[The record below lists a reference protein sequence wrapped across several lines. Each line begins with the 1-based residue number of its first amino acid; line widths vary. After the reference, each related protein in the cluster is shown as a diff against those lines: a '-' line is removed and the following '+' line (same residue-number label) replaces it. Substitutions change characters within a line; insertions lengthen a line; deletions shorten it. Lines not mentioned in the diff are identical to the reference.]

1 MQALEFTTTITDGM
15 IKVPP
20 IKGLKAHT
28 AVKVIVLFDEATVPV
43 ETESP
48 QQDFQAVRIKTKG
61 YVFNRE
67 EAHAR

>member
-15 IKVPP
+15 IKVPL
-20 IKGLKAHT
+20 IYALKPHA
-28 AVKVIVLFDEATVPV
+28 AVKVIVLFDEAAVPADADH
-43 ETESP
+43 P
-48 QQDFQAVRIKTKG
+48 HQDFQAVRIKTKG